1 MTHTPTLDRYRRG
14 DLASLPQSEPDP
26 VPGWAEYTEQH
37 AHDLRSIRLGDQLV
51 ASFGYFPASYTQAD
65 AFAVVDRD
73 LAQGHGAAIA
83 RIIRQQ
89 QLQWMQDTS
98 TARVTAECRPHDRV
112 AQVFLRAIGYK
123 RADQPGNP
131 NACFQFNRRQ

>member
-37 AHDLRSIRLGDQLV
+37 AHDLRSIRLGDLLV

-73 LAQGHGAAIA
+73 LAQGHGAGIA
-83 RIIRQQ
+83 QVIRQQ
-89 QLQWMQDTS
+89 QLQWMQETG
-98 TARVTAECRPHDRV
+98 AALVTAECRTHDRT
-112 AQVFLRAIGYK
+112 AQVFLRAIGFRKIRSEPEGNTHFEFK
-123 RADQPGNP
+123 RSI
-131 NACFQFNRRQ
+131 